1 MKDMQV
7 KAKSWLER
15 TFPERQI
22 YHRSGGSVQYISITP
37 RQQML
42 AAGGAALAACWCV
55 FATVSVVAQ
64 GPKMSARDD
73 ALDRSEAKAQRWVS
87 EANARATTAQSLLE
101 ERTAAFQNATD
112 EFNQRLETLKVILTG
127 LKSPDAIDSSSLR
140 GNGSQFLIE
149 ASIEEGAQRQSRST
163 PVVTAS
169 MEVAG
174 FRAEIDR
181 LRQETNVFLDDAEQ
195 IAVERAEEARGVL
208 QLTGVGIGRFEE
220 QRELG
225 GPLVQLASL
234 STPDSVSEDD
244 MMFAERVT
252 KVAARLEEADFY
264 QSLIEQLPLGNP
276 IAVESRETSG
286 YGLRTDPFNR
296 RPAFHAGMDMA
307 AYRRAPIISAGPGV
321 VTWAGPRSGYGRLVE
336 IDHGYG
342 FKTRYG
348 HLLSV
353 SVKVGDEVQLGDSV
367 GAMGS
372 TGRSTGPHLHYEVW
386 FRGKTYNPVNFLR
399 AGQHVYKG

>member
-1 MKDMQV
+1 M
-7 KAKSWLER
+7 
-15 TFPERQI
+15 
-22 YHRSGGSVQYISITP
+22 
-37 RQQML
+37 
-42 AAGGAALAACWCV
+42 ALSRPYPA
-55 FATVSVVAQ
+55 S
-64 GPKMSARDD
+64 
-73 ALDRSEAKAQRWVS
+73 
-87 EANARATTAQSLLE
+87 
-101 ERTAAFQNATD
+101 
-112 EFNQRLETLKVILTG
+112 
-127 LKSPDAIDSSSLR
+127 KSPESIDVASLR
-140 GNGSQFLIE
+140 GKNSSFLIE
-149 ASIEEGAQRQSRST
+149 ASIEEGAPRQAR
-163 PVVTAS
+163 TAPS
-169 MEVAG
+169 PAATVEVAG
-174 FRAEIDR
+174 FRAEIEK
-181 LRQETNVFLDDAEQ
+181 LRAETTTYLDDAEQ
-195 IAVERAEEARGVL
+195 IAVERAEEARGIL

-225 GPLVQLASL
+225 GPLVELASL
-234 STPDSVSEDD
+234 TAPEALNEDD
-244 MMFAERVT
+244 LYFAERVT

-264 QSLIEQLPLGNP
+264 QQLIDQLPLGQP
-276 IAVESRETSG
+276 IGVPSRETSG

-307 AYRRAPIISAGPGV
+307 AYRSAPIVASGPGV

-336 IDHGYG
+336 IDHGHG

-367 GAMGS
+367 GKMGS

>member
-1 MKDMQV
+1 MKDMQG
-7 KAKSWLER
+7 KANSWLER

-22 YHRSGGSVQYISITP
+22 YHRSGGTVKYISITP
-37 RQQML
+37 RQQMI
-42 AAGGAALAACWCV
+42 AAGSAALAAGWCV
-55 FATVSVVAQ
+55 FATVSVLSQ
-64 GPKMSARDD
+64 GPKLSARND

-101 ERTAAFQNATD
+101 ERTTAFQNATQ
-112 EFNQRLETLKVILTG
+112 EFNQRLDNLKVILTG
-127 LKSPDAIDSSSLR
+127 LSSPDAIEATSLR
-140 GNGSQFLIE
+140 GNNSSFLIE
-149 ASIEEGAQRQSRST
+149 ASIEEGAPRQSRST
-163 PVVTAS
+163 QIVTAS

-181 LRQETNVFLDDAEQ
+181 LRDETNTFLDDAEQ
-195 IAVERAEEARGVL
+195 VAVERAEEARGIL

-225 GPLVQLASL
+225 GPLVQLTAMN
-234 STPDSVSEDD
+234 TPDGLSEDD
-244 MMFAERVT
+244 IQFADRVS
-252 KVAARLEEADFY
+252 KVAARLDEMRYYED
-264 QSLIEQLPLGNP
+264 LIEKLPLGTP
-276 IAVESRETSG
+276 VGVASRETSG

-307 AYRRAPIISAGPGV
+307 AYRGAPIVAAGPGK

-336 IDHGYG
+336 IEHAPG

-348 HLLSV
+348 HLSRV
-353 SVKVGDEVQLGDSV
+353 NVKVGEDVQLGTQL

-399 AGQHVYKG
+399 AGQHVHKG